1 MRKKYLL
8 LATLLVVGC
17 VPKKVNEEPILT
29 NDDRVPDSSATVADA
44 SDRAAENQREAR
56 ERQQD
61 LQAEA
66 LATCEPRVC
75 EAVVRGELAIGMN
88 ESQVLVV
95 TGTTEEAWSIR
106 WSGESA
112 VMSPLTMADA
122 PHDVM
127 GDVAMVQI
135 APAGVSRYAY
145 REPSGIRLVA
155 SVDDASNEGRARAMA
170 AQLVREGDDQAAAG
184 DFVAAL
190 DRYDRA
196 SLLNPGDPMIDYK
209 IAVALDKQLRP
220 IEALLQY
227 QLFLHRLELEII
239 EAEGE
244 AAARLAE
251 AIALAQQ
258 RIIILERSAR

>member
-1 MRKKYLL
+1 MRKTHVL
-8 LATLLVVGC
+8 LATLLVAAC

-29 NDDRVPDSSATVADA
+29 NDDRVEDSSGTVADA
-44 SDRAAENQREAR
+44 STRAAENQREAK
-56 ERQQD
+56 ERQQE

-95 TGTTEEAWSIR
+95 TGTTEDAWSIR

-112 VMSPLTMADA
+112 VMSPLSIAEA
-122 PHDVM
+122 PSDVM

-135 APAGVSRYAY
+135 APEGVSRYAY
-145 REPSGIRLVA
+145 NEPSGIRLVA
-155 SVDDASNEGRARAMA
+155 SIDDATSAGRAEALAEQAIRD
-170 AQLVREGDDQAAAG
+170 GDDQAAAG
-184 DFVAAL
+184 NFEAAL

-209 IAVALDKQLRP
+209 IAVALDKLLRP
-220 IEALLQY
+220 IEAQLQY
-227 QLFLHRLELEII
+227 ELFLHRLELEKI

-258 RIIILERSAR
+258 RIIILERSAP